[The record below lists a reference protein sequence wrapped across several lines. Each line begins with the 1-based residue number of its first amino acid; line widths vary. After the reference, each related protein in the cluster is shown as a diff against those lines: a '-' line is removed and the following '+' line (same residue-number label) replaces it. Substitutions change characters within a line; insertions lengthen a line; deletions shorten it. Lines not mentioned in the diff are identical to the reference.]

1 MTQSLYFNWRHS
13 PVATLSLLLVFP
25 VMHVLVFSP
34 CGLQATWHGLAFART
49 RSRPWC
55 VLSLKLSISLSVL
68 LTEEEPGW
76 EAMCMQCEYL
86 GDENPLRNSGS
97 ISANNPLLPGV
108 QILLLQC
115 FNGGVPQTHM
125 PKTPTQS
132 IYLTWL

>member
-1 MTQSLYFNWRHS
+1 MTRSLYFNWRHS

-25 VMHVLVFSP
+25 VTHVLDVFSP

-49 RSRPWC
+49 RSRQWC
-55 VLSLKLSISLSVL
+55 VLSFKVSVSLLLL
-68 LTEEEPGW
+68 LTKEPGW

-86 GDENPLRNSGS
+86 GDENPLRNRGS

-115 FNGGVPQTHM
+115 FSGGVHQTHT